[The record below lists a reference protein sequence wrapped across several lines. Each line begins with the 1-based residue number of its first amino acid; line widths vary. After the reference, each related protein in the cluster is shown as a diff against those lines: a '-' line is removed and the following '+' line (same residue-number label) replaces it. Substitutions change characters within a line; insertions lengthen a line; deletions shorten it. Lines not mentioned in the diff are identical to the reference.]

1 MPYSLADSLADS
13 LAEAAACGINRSTI
27 LRAAEPQKSPPVRPG
42 AAKRRPS
49 DSLPTPRPP
58 SARGG
63 LSPAQGE
70 ALEPHKCPP
79 VQNRSTIHCAIKQDA
94 MRNLDT
100 PKAII
105 IAALIVSATI
115 MFTFRYSF
123 SEARGGLIF
132 NHLTGALMPCSNI
145 YADCQ
150 ILHARFV
157 ESETPPSASE
167 PPAQNQK
174 PGLPEGFEP
183 VKYSLYQPASRP
195 RRVRPT
201 GP

>member
-1 MPYSLADSLADS
+1 
-13 LAEAAACGINRSTI
+13 
-27 LRAAEPQKSPPVRPG
+27 
-42 AAKRRPS
+42 
-49 DSLPTPRPP
+49 
-58 SARGG
+58 
-63 LSPAQGE
+63 
-70 ALEPHKCPP
+70 
-79 VQNRSTIHCAIKQDA
+79 

-105 IAALIVSATI
+105 VAALIVSATI

-132 NHLTGALMPCSNI
+132 NHLTGTLMPCSNI

-167 PPAQNQK
+167 PPAQNRKPGLPEGFEPVNPEQF

>member
-1 MPYSLADSLADS
+1 MPYSLAEHAT
-13 LAEAAACGINRSTI
+13 AI
-27 LRAAEPQKSPPVRPG
+27 LRAAEPHKSPPVRPARHPRRLAE
-42 AAKRRPS
+42 AATAFGINS
-49 DSLPTPRPP
+49 
-58 SARGG
+58 
-63 LSPAQGE
+63 
-70 ALEPHKCPP
+70 
-79 VQNRSTIHCAIKQDA
+79 STILRAIKQGA

-100 PKAII
+100 PKAVI

-115 MFTFRYSF
+115 MFTFRYSNA
-123 SEARGGLIF
+123 E
-132 NHLTGALMPCSNI
+132 
-145 YADCQ
+145 CQ

-157 ESETPPSASE
+157 ESETPPPASE

-174 PGLPEGFEP
+174 SGLPEGFERVNPEQFPGLPEGFEP

>member
-1 MPYSLADSLADS
+1 MPYSLA
-13 LAEAAACGINRSTI
+13 EAATAI
-27 LRAAEPQKSPPVRPG
+27 LRAAEPQKSPPVHPARHPRRLAE
-42 AAKRRPS
+42 AA
-49 DSLPTPRPP
+49 T
-58 SARGG
+58 AFGI
-63 LSPAQGE
+63 
-70 ALEPHKCPP
+70 
-79 VQNRSTIHCAIKQDA
+79 NRSTILRAIKQGA
-94 MRNLDT
+94 IRNLDT
-100 PKAII
+100 PKAVI

-132 NHLTGALMPCSNI
+132 NHLTGTLMPCSNI

-150 ILHARFV
+150 ITRFV
-157 ESETPPSASE
+157 ESETPPPASAH
-167 PPAQNQK
+167 QK
-174 PGLPEGFEP
+174 PGFPEFERVNPEQFPGLPEGFEP

>member
-1 MPYSLADSLADS
+1 MPYSLA
-13 LAEAAACGINRSTI
+13 EAATAI
-27 LRAAEPQKSPPVRPG
+27 LRAAEPQKSPHVRP
-42 AAKRRPS
+42 ARHPRR
-49 DSLPTPRPP
+49 L
-58 SARGG
+58 A
-63 LSPAQGE
+63 E
-70 ALEPHKCPP
+70 ATTAFGINC
-79 VQNRSTIHCAIKQDA
+79 STILRAIKQGA

-100 PKAII
+100 PKAVI

-123 SEARGGLIF
+123 SEARGGLLF
-132 NHLTGALMPCSNI
+132 NRLTGTLMPCSNI

-157 ESETPPSASE
+157 ESETPPPASE

-174 PGLPEGFEP
+174 PGFPEFEPVNPEQFPGLPEGFEP